1 MWYIHTMEYYSAIRK
16 DKLPL
21 AATWTSLESIIV
33 SEVSLTKTNI
43 TILLIHR
50 KLKKKKKDTN
60 ELIYKTETDLEN
72 LQLQAGKGG
81 REGQIGSLG
90 LTCTHCYI

>member
-16 DKLPL
+16 DKLPH

-50 KLKKKKKDTN
+50 KLKKKKGHK
-60 ELIYKTETDLEN
+60 
-72 LQLQAGKGG
+72 
-81 REGQIGSLG
+81 
-90 LTCTHCYI
+90 